1 MKKRIFEFVLLLFC
15 VSLFAVGCNLAE
27 ESPAGHTAVHWTYEG
42 EEGPEHW
49 GDLSEDYAACST
61 GREQSPIDLTN
72 AQGNDLQDIVFDYK
86 PSAVKILNNGHTV
99 QVNYDAGSSIQV
111 NGKSYQLVQFHFHV
125 PSEHSV
131 DGELSATEM
140 HLVHK
145 ADDDSLAVVG
155 VMINDGAENE
165 AFAPVWDNLPAE
177 ESPET
182 TIDGATINAA
192 DLLPDTF
199 TYYTYPGSLTTPPCS
214 EGVTWL
220 VLTTPIEMSA
230 EQIEAFEMIVELNN
244 RPVQSLNGRDL
255 QEDTTT
261 GN

>member
-1 MKKRIFEFVLLLFC
+1 MKKRIFELVVLLFC
-15 VSLFAVGCNLAE
+15 VGLFVVGCNGGEEEAE
-27 ESPAGHTAVHWTYEG
+27 HTAVHWTYEG

-49 GDLSEDYAACST
+49 GDLSQDYALCST
-61 GREQSPIDLTN
+61 GREQSPINLTN
-72 AQGNDLQDIVFDYK
+72 AEASDLQDIIFEYK
-86 PSAVKILNNGHTV
+86 SSAVKILNNGHTV
-99 QVNYDAGSSIQV
+99 QVNYDTGSFIAI
-111 NGKSYQLVQFHFHV
+111 NGTRYQLIQFHFHV

-131 DGELSATEM
+131 EGELKAMEM

-145 ADDDSLAVVG
+145 ADDESLAVVG
-155 VMINDGAENE
+155 VMINIGAENE
-165 AFAPVWDNLPAE
+165 AFASVWDNLPAE

-182 TIDGATINAA
+182 TIAGATVDAA
-192 DLLPDTF
+192 SLLPDTL

-214 EGVTWL
+214 EKVTWL

-230 EQIEAFEMIVELNN
+230 EQIEAFEAIVELNN
-244 RPVQSLNGRDL
+244 RPVQPLNERDL